1 MYTSRNAS
9 YNENYYTSRKKILN
23 DFLNDEE
30 AENMKYIEETE
41 SLVSQT
47 KMFLKDLV
55 GGGTDFDGLNDQLD
69 DIQNELETDVNLLE
83 GEISTLKAL
92 DKQIEAQSLD
102 VQKQEEKYTEEY
114 KAKIDELKNE
124 LESKEFSIQNMERL
138 YLELEN
144 VIKDNMNNEREQLLT
159 MEQFNEFVSQ
169 NDKLKKEIR
178 LLQIEKEKLTN
189 DYNNLLKENLNLR
202 SKDESFEIEKI
213 KDALTELS
221 VLGLGGEIN
230 KTAENKII
238 SLQEKNKTLTKE
250 CKELAEKIDKL
261 TKNLKGL
268 NIDNEKFD
276 LELKTIHDE
285 INAYKEI
292 GFDEGIDFCG
302 KEGKKC
308 KNSRSMSF
316 DFDPQKEG
324 NIIDKLKRKMHSRD
338 RGKTDLV

>member
-83 GEISTLKAL
+83 SEINTLKVL
-92 DKQIEAQSLD
+92 DKQIETQSLE

-114 KAKIDELKNE
+114 KARIDELKNE

-144 VIKDNMNNEREQLLT
+144 VIKDNMNNERDQLLT
-159 MEQFNEFVSQ
+159 MEQFNDFVSQ

-221 VLGLGGEIN
+221 VLGMGGEIN

-276 LELKTIHDE
+276 LELNTIHDE

-292 GFDEGIDFCG
+292 GFDEGIDFGG
-302 KEGKKC
+302 KEEKKR
-308 KNSRSMSF
+308 KINRSMSF
-316 DFDPQKEG
+316 DFDAQKEG
-324 NIIDKLKRKMHSRD
+324 NIIDKMKKKMHSRD